1 MVIFHSY
8 VSLPEGITT
17 IFLWFSDDV
26 PIKPPLLL
34 VTSEAPQRRPT
45 APRGALG
52 GEKNGGAG
60 EAAPGGVKNGNSTGQ
75 WIGLRENLQETH
87 GFLPS
92 N

>member
-34 VTSEAPQRRPT
+34 VTSEAPGQRPT
-45 APRGALG
+45 APRGAFG
-52 GEKNGGAG
+52 GENDGGAG
-60 EAAPGGVKNGNSTGQ
+60 EAAPGGVQ
-75 WIGLRENLQETH
+75 WE
-87 GFLPS
+87 
-92 N
+92 